1 MIRGVKFFLGKIL
14 AGVQRGDS
22 EARSVNALPRVPL
35 PRRLW
40 VKARLPGTGGVKDG
54 GLTKWESSAD
64 MADSKVSLTISI
76 NSFLPLPPLQIEP
89 EFMRQGTRKLCAKNE
104 QAGEYRAWRVRAAT
118 GGLRR
123 E

>member
-1 MIRGVKFFLGKIL
+1 MFYLMIRGVKFSLRKIL
-14 AGVQRGDS
+14 AGVQRGDG
-22 EARSVNALPRVPL
+22 EARSVNAL

-40 VKARLPGTGGVKDG
+40 VKARLPGAGGVQDG
-54 GLTKWESSAD
+54 GLTKWKSSAD

-89 EFMRQGTRKLCAKNE
+89 EFIQQGTRKLCAKNE
-104 QAGEYRAWRVRAAT
+104 QAGEYLAWRVRAAT